1 MTTALHTYDA
11 VGGVTERRSLNDE
24 FALAVRPPKPNDG
37 LHDSFGFLP
46 YPFTAN
52 CGVHRELWCR
62 LGGFDEKYHHGC
74 DDVEFFW
81 RVQLSGAAL
90 GFAPK
95 AVVHYRLRSDIRSI
109 VRQAYDYGRSDPM
122 LFRGFRAAGMPP
134 STIGQV
140 SREWWWI
147 VAHSPAL
154 LGSRTDRAMWLRR
167 VAVRGEDRRQ
177 PLQPHTLPVARGT
190 MRETEEDHALR
201 NEWSILNC
209 RYPAEVAS
217 PCR

>member
-1 MTTALHTYDA
+1 MFCDQDDIVDRDWIAEMITALHTYDA
-11 VGGVTERRSLNDE
+11 AGGVTERRSLNDE

-37 LHDSFGFLP
+37 LHDAFGFLP

-62 LGGFDEKYHHGC
+62 LGGFDERYHRGGE
-74 DDVEFFW
+74 DVEFFW
-81 RVQLSGAAL
+81 RLQLSGATL

-109 VRQAYDYGRSDPM
+109 VRQAYGYGRSDPM

-154 LGSRTDRAMWLRR
+154 LGSRTDRAVWLRR
-167 VAVRGEDRRQ
+167 VAVRWGRIVGSLSNRV
-177 PLQPHTLPVARGT
+177 LYL
-190 MRETEEDHALR
+190 
-201 NEWSILNC
+201 
-209 RYPAEVAS
+209 
-217 PCR
+217 